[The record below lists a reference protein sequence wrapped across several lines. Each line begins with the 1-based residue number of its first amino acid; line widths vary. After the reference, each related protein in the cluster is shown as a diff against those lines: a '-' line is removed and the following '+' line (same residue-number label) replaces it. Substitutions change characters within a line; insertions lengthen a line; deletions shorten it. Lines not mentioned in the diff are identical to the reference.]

1 MKRIGIFEAKT
12 KFSSLCEAISKG
24 GQPVVVEKRG
34 LPMVMISPVPPSVEQ
49 EREDILIAWQE
60 WNREHPESGTDD
72 FPETWKI
79 RSDRNAPPVEP
90 A

>member
-1 MKRIGIFEAKT
+1 MKKIGIFEAKT

-34 LPMVMISPVPPSVEQ
+34 RPMVIIGPVPPSEEQ
-49 EREDILIAWQE
+49 DREDILTAWE
-60 WNREHPESGTDD
+60 DWNRKHPEGDAD
-72 FPETWKI
+72 EFPEVWKF
-79 RSDRNAPPVEP
+79 RSDRTAPPTDP